1 MATARNLDRPCSALV
16 LPPLPSSSG
25 RHRRVLLSMP
35 SSSSCTT
42 GQDSEIVLSRPDS
55 VLSRPGSVL
64 GRTVLSNSGPTLG
77 RGRPMLSSSD
87 SVSNQSESALRRPM
101 SVLARSD
108 SALLHP
114 DMVVNHLESIY
125 SGFGESD
132 SLTHKPAVNRP
143 EAMPNRAYLPRRSLL
158 SMPTYGSVDTQR
170 AEPLHGPFLLS
181 EELKSTSRTASA
193 PSQAMKSGTSCT
205 CAYCKLHMPCLG
217 IMQVTHLWCADLICG
232 SGSCSKIAH
241 CTCAV
246 GPSYV

>member
-1 MATARNLDRPCSALV
+1 MATARNLDRPCSASV

-35 SSSSCTT
+35 STSSCTT

-64 GRTVLSNSGPTLG
+64 GRTVLSNSGPAPG

-87 SVSNQSESALRRPM
+87 SVSNQSESTLRRPM
-101 SVLARSD
+101 SVLVRSD
-108 SALLHP
+108 SALLQP
-114 DMVVNHLESIY
+114 DIVVNQCESMY
-125 SGFGESD
+125 SAYGQSD

-143 EAMPNRAYLPRRSLL
+143 EAMPSRAYQPRRSLL

-170 AEPLHGPFLLS
+170 AEPLHGPFLLA

-193 PSQAMKSGTSCT
+193 PSLPMKSGTSCT
-205 CAYCKLHMPCLG
+205 NARCKLHMPCVR
-217 IMQVTHLWCADLICG
+217 IMQVMYLWYADMIHG

-241 CTCAV
+241 YTCTV
-246 GPSYV
+246 GLS